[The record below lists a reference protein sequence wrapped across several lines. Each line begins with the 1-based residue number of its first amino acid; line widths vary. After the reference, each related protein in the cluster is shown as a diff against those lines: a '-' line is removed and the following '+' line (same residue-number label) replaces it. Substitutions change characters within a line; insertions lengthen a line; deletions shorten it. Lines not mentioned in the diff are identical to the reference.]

1 MPATPDLIT
10 LFSPKNI
17 VVFILVLTRL
27 SGMLVSAPFF
37 STFTIPEQVKALFAC
52 FVAFIMYPFVAA
64 KTGNVLPSNMPQLI
78 VLLLLEFSIGFFIG
92 FIADLVFQGIRMS
105 GSILSIQMG
114 LSMSE
119 ILDPASGEQQTAV
132 STIYIYL
139 ATLIFFATGAHQ
151 WLFEAV
157 YLSFNAI
164 PIGFWGFINGGL
176 IQSVLVLSGQ
186 VFQIA
191 FGLIMPIFAVLLVA
205 DVLLGLMSKMM
216 PQMNIFMVS
225 LPFKVFAGLL
235 LILIFLLGTTN
246 YIRDILIQFMHAIS
260 RFFA

>member
-1 MPATPDLIT
+1 MYATPDLIT
-10 LFSPKNI
+10 LFSAKNI
-17 VVFILVLTRL
+17 IVFILVLTRL

-37 STFTIPEQVKALFAC
+37 STFGVPPQVKALFAC

-64 KTGNVLPSNMPQLI
+64 KTGGVLPNNMPQLI

-92 FIADLVFQGIRMS
+92 FIADLVFQGIKMS

-114 LSMSE
+114 FSMSD
-119 ILDPASGEQQTAV
+119 ILDPSTGEHQT
-132 STIYIYL
+132 TISSMYVYL
-139 ATLIFFATGAHQ
+139 ATLVFFATGAHQ

-164 PIGFWGFINGGL
+164 PIGFWGFVSGGL
-176 IQSVLVLSGQ
+176 VQSILHLSGQ

-205 DVLLGLMSKMM
+205 DVLLGLMSKML

-225 LPFKVFAGLL
+225 LPFKVFTG
-235 LILIFLLGTTN
+235 LILMFAFLVGSMG
-246 YIRDILIQFMHAIS
+246 YAKDILEQFMQAIS
-260 RFFA
+260 RLFM

>member
-1 MPATPDLIT
+1 
-10 LFSPKNI
+10 
-17 VVFILVLTRL
+17 
-27 SGMLVSAPFF
+27 MLVSAPFF
-37 STFTIPEQVKALFAC
+37 STFGIPEQVKALFAC

-64 KTGNVLPSNMPQLI
+64 KTGGVLPHNMPQLT

-119 ILDPASGEQQTAV
+119 ILDPATGEQQTAI
-132 STIYIYL
+132 STMYVYL
-139 ATLIFFATGAHQ
+139 ATLIFFITGAHQ

-164 PIGFWGFINGGL
+164 PIGFWGFVNGGV
-176 IQSVLVLSGQ
+176 IQSVLSLSGQ
-186 VFQIA
+186 IFQIA
-191 FGLIMPIFAVLLVA
+191 FGLIMPVFAVLLVT
-205 DVLLGLMSKMM
+205 DVLLGLMSKML

-225 LPFKVFAGLL
+225 LPFKIFAGL
-235 LILIFLLGTTN
+235 ILVLVFSLGAAS
-246 YIRDILIQFMHAIS
+246 YIRDIIVQFMQAIS
-260 RFFA
+260 RLFT